1 MMTKAQKML
10 REEKKKIINRMN
22 DLDLS
27 SKFFAER
34 YEIKQSDISKAIAG
48 DPSPRLVE
56 VRHRIL
62 KHIGLDL

>member
-1 MMTKAQKML
+1 MTQGQEML
-10 REEKKKIINRMN
+10 KQEKKKIINRMN

-27 SKFFAER
+27 NKFFAER
-34 YEIKQSDISKAIAG
+34 YEIKQNDISKAIAG

-56 VRHRIL
+56 IRQRII

>member
-1 MMTKAQKML
+1 MTQGQEML
-10 REEKKKIINRMN
+10 KQEKKKIINRMN

-27 SKFFAER
+27 NKFFAER

-56 VRHRIL
+56 IRQRII

>member
-1 MMTKAQKML
+1 MTQGQQML
-10 REEKKKIINRMN
+10 REEKKKILNRIN

-34 YEIKQSDISKAIAG
+34 YEVSQADISKAIAG
-48 DPSPRLVE
+48 TPEPRFIE
-56 VRHRIL
+56 IRQRIL

>member
-1 MMTKAQKML
+1 MTQAQKML
-10 REEKKKIINRMN
+10 HEEKKKIINRMN

-27 SKFFAER
+27 GKFFAER

-56 VRHRIL
+56 VRQRIL

>member
-1 MMTKAQKML
+1 
-10 REEKKKIINRMN
+10 MN

-27 SKFFAER
+27 NKFFAER

-56 VRHRIL
+56 IRQRII